1 MEEFQL
7 NGLEISEATKI
18 LEKRRVLFEVEE
30 AFENQMNDYSKMMSK
45 FKDQEEVIKG
55 YDNKV

>member
-30 AFENQMNDYSKMMSK
+30 AFEN
-45 FKDQEEVIKG
+45 
-55 YDNKV
+55 